1 MTATPINA
9 FVTDCEIASR
19 HASDG
24 PLSGMTFGV
33 KDLLDV
39 AGVPTGAGNPDWRR
53 THAVPERTA
62 PSVARLLDAGARLVG
77 KTITDELAWDLDGE
91 NAHHGTPVN
100 VAAPGRIPGGSSSGS
115 AAATAAGL
123 CDFAIGTDTGGSVRL
138 PASFCG
144 LYGIRPT
151 HGRIPSEGV
160 VPLAPSFDTIGWF
173 ARDPQVL
180 RAVSEVM
187 LGAAGEVVPTERLV
201 IADDLF
207 ALASPA
213 IRAALSP
220 AVERLAALVRRV
232 EHVTVADGDAPVWRD
247 AFRTI
252 QAREA
257 WTTHRDWIQRT
268 DPSFGTDIREH
279 IEEGEHL
286 DADVVERAQAVR
298 DEVRAR
304 MSRLVVPGTLLVLP
318 TAPDIAPR
326 LDASEAE
333 RADIRDRAHRML
345 CLAGHAGLP
354 QLSMPLATSNDCP
367 IGLSAIAA
375 HGHDEA
381 LVSLAT
387 RLAEAR

>member
-1 MTATPINA
+1 MTSTPINA

-144 LYGIRPT
+144 LYGIRPPMAASRRRAWFRWPRAST
-151 HGRIPSEGV
+151 PSAGSHAIRRFFGRSPKSCS
-160 VPLAPSFDTIGWF
+160 A
-173 ARDPQVL
+173 L
-180 RAVSEVM
+180 RA
-187 LGAAGEVVPTERLV
+187 RWC
-201 IADDLF
+201 
-207 ALASPA
+207 
-213 IRAALSP
+213 R
-220 AVERLAALVRRV
+220 
-232 EHVTVADGDAPVWRD
+232 
-247 AFRTI
+247 
-252 QAREA
+252 
-257 WTTHRDWIQRT
+257 
-268 DPSFGTDIREH
+268 PSGW
-279 IEEGEHL
+279 
-286 DADVVERAQAVR
+286 
-298 DEVRAR
+298 
-304 MSRLVVPGTLLVLP
+304 
-318 TAPDIAPR
+318 
-326 LDASEAE
+326 
-333 RADIRDRAHRML
+333 
-345 CLAGHAGLP
+345 
-354 QLSMPLATSNDCP
+354 
-367 IGLSAIAA
+367 
-375 HGHDEA
+375 
-381 LVSLAT
+381 
-387 RLAEAR
+387 